1 MELSSALRTSQEV
14 YERLSDVSTV
24 HKLVKWTRNDQ
35 GGTDGRNDNL
45 LEKWSVTVSPSG
57 SSLQTCAIELA
68 LLGTIHGDSYGHFS
82 YLFICM
88 CVCVCA
94 YILFVFLFLLMRI

>member
-1 MELSSALRTSQEV
+1 MELSSTLRTSQEV
-14 YERLSDVSTV
+14 YERLSDVSTI

-45 LEKWSVTVSPSG
+45 LEKWSVTVSPPG

-68 LLGTIHGDSYGHFS
+68 LLGTIHGDSYDHFS
-82 YLFICM
+82 YLFICI
-88 CVCVCA
+88 CVCMCIQTLRVSV
-94 YILFVFLFLLMRI
+94 YIFI